1 MNIFYHNEDPLL
13 YQRSQTPFFQ
23 DGQQQPLNPNQM
35 TDMYAHLYKQQL
47 IKEMQQQN
55 AIPQQKDWIGE
66 LDKMMKNLDNT
77 TVEQLNNNQE
87 FVSLNNQLQSMIQG
101 EIMSLVK
108 LKLNNYPTVGDN
120 VKKQI
125 EIIEDTE
132 KKIKKVEKQN
142 MNELNDYI
150 QNYSNLTFDEYKKLK
165 YGAKPTKAEIDNVL
179 ENAKDENKVDNNKND
194 NVVENTTN
202 ENKNDNVVEN
212 TTNENK
218 NDTVVDDTNKED
230 TTTDAE

>member
-35 TDMYAHLYKQQL
+35 TDMYAQLYKQQL

-55 AIPQQKDWIGE
+55 TLPQQKDWIGE
-66 LDKMMKNLDNT
+66 LDKIMKNLDSST
-77 TVEQLNNNQE
+77 AEQLNNNQE

-165 YGAKPTKAEIDNVL
+165 
-179 ENAKDENKVDNNKND
+179 
-194 NVVENTTN
+194 
-202 ENKNDNVVEN
+202 
-212 TTNENK
+212 
-218 NDTVVDDTNKED
+218 NKEQI
-230 TTTDAE
+230 TN